1 MIVKIH
7 EAYRNVV
14 AICDSEILGKKFEEG
29 RLQLDLSGSFFM
41 GEEKTEEEVREIIE
55 DQKREDATFNIAG
68 EKACRLALEAGLID
82 QSGISRVDGV
92 PVALALL

>member
-14 AICDSEILGKKFEEG
+14 AICDSDLLGKKFEEG
-29 RLQLDLSGSFFM
+29 KLFLDLSGSFFM
-41 GEEKTEEEVREIIE
+41 GDERSEEEVREIIE

-68 EKACRLALEAGLID
+68 KRACEIALELGIID
-82 QSGISRVDGV
+82 EEGVTRIQGI
-92 PVALALL
+92 PVALVLI